1 MIEQARLWVDETKK
15 DLIENYT
22 RLGLRASGKWA
33 TELEDEISEKDNV
46 LHVKI
51 KGADYTYQLENGRLP
66 NKNQDPKALKAW
78 VGWAGSTFL
87 KQWVSDKGINI
98 SPFAVAWK
106 IARKGI
112 KVPNTY
118 NKGGL
123 VSDVITNEKVNELVN
138 SIGIATLASLKSDVI
153 NELK

>member
-33 TELEDEISEKDNV
+33 NELDDEIAEKDNV
-46 LHVKI
+46 LHIKI
-51 KGADYTYQLENGRLP
+51 KGADYTYQLENGRTP
-66 NKNQDPKALKAW
+66 NRDQSKESLKAW

-106 IARKGI
+106 IAREGVR
-112 KVPNTY
+112 VPNTY